1 MFKGVEC
8 AIFNQKFKLHKKFRV
23 VKIRN
28 LHVSDY
34 ENYHPSLCNR
44 LGWDMVF
51 VVLVYYCLSSFPHFF
66 KQLLHSCKFQT
77 HYCRNKQPHTS
88 NQSNIS
94 IRYLVSLITLDY
106 V

>member
-1 MFKGVEC
+1 MPVSRGTVSYFSLMFKGVEC

-28 LHVSDY
+28 LHLSDY

-66 KQLLHSCKFQT
+66 
-77 HYCRNKQPHTS
+77 
-88 NQSNIS
+88 
-94 IRYLVSLITLDY
+94 
-106 V
+106 

>member
-1 MFKGVEC
+1 
-8 AIFNQKFKLHKKFRV
+8 
-23 VKIRN
+23 
-28 LHVSDY
+28 
-34 ENYHPSLCNR
+34 
-44 LGWDMVF
+44 MVF
-51 VVLVYYCLSSFPHFF
+51 VVLVYYCPSRLLSSFPHFF
-66 KQLLHSCKFQT
+66 KELLHSCKFQT